1 MIKRLFSP
9 PHFEDEDDNFRARF
23 INGFGLILL
32 VLLAIAI
39 IPQLIERTPNYTFF
53 VLIGL
58 AGVMLLSLYLL
69 RAGYLRLSGMIVVGL
84 TWLGITFQ
92 AVTAEGVRDVIVV
105 VYIAI
110 GLLASIIMSWR
121 TGSLVIFASIGAIWA
136 LSLLEVNGLIT
147 PQPQSS
153 LSFTRDLSIIFLAIT
168 ALIYFSTTSLRD
180 AIRRAN
186 ESEQALLASNKS
198 LQELNLTLEDRVG
211 SRTAELQSA
220 NQRNDRR
227 ARQFEAIAQV
237 ARATT
242 SNQELQTLLPRLVE
256 VISQQFDFYHT
267 GIFLLDEN
275 REYALLTA
283 ANSEGGKRMLQH
295 GHKLRVGQTGIV
307 GLVSATGTPRIA
319 LDVGTDA
326 AFFDNPDLPDTR
338 SELAL
343 PLRTANAVVGVL
355 DVQSTEANAFQ
366 PQDIEVLST
375 LADQVAI
382 AIQNAHSFGI
392 SQALLMEAQKTS
404 GVYLRESWQTLQARA
419 TRIGYMISG
428 NTLKRLNE
436 PIASSLI
443 SQALASRQIVTE
455 NGKNPTLAIPIHLRD
470 EVIGVMNIQMPAEHD
485 WDPDEID
492 IVQAVADRLSLA
504 IETSML
510 LETTRRRAE
519 IERVTSEISGKISS
533 TTQFDS
539 ILRTAAEELSRVLGG
554 SEVIVQLQPE
564 ALQTGLQT
572 EQVQFEE

>member
-39 IPQLIERTPNYTFF
+39 IPQLIERTPNYTFL
-53 VLIGL
+53 VLMGL

-92 AVTAEGVRDVIVV
+92 AATAEGVRDVIVV
-105 VYIAI
+105 AYIAI
-110 GLLASIIMSWR
+110 GLLASIVMSWR
-121 TGSLVIFASIGAIWA
+121 TGSLVIFASIGAIWT

-168 ALIYFSTTSLRD
+168 TLIYFSTTSLRD

-186 ESEQALLASNKS
+186 KSEQALLASNKS

-211 SRTAELQSA
+211 SRTSELQSA
-220 NQRNDRR
+220 NQGNDRR

-242 SNQELQTLLPRLVE
+242 SNQELQTLLPRMVE

-283 ANSEGGKRMLQH
+283 ANSQGGKRMLQR
-295 GHKLRVGQTGIV
+295 GHKLRVGQIGIV

-392 SQALLMEAQKTS
+392 TQALLMEAQKTS
-404 GVYLRESWQTLQARA
+404 GVYLRESWQTLQTRA

-428 NTLKRLNE
+428 NTLKPLNE

-443 SQALASRQIVTE
+443 SQALASRQTVAE

-492 IVQAVADRLSLA
+492 IVEAVADRLSLA

-533 TTQFDS
+533 TTQFES

-554 SEVIVQLQPE
+554 SEVIVQLQTPE
-564 ALQTGLQT
+564 LSS
-572 EQVQFEE
+572 EEN